1 MPERERNWITA
12 FQLMGA
18 NIPSGAVDAF
28 QEASTEFLGML
39 RDLYEVFSDGIIGVS
54 LTGLLMWE
62 VRFALSISDLSLSP
76 PTLESALQ
84 RILLLDH
91 SSKHSLSG

>member
-1 MPERERNWITA
+1 MPERGRSRITA

-39 RDLYEVFSDGIIGVS
+39 RDPYELFFQM
-54 LTGLLMWE
+54 GLWGFL
-62 VRFALSISDLSLSP
+62 
-76 PTLESALQ
+76 
-84 RILLLDH
+84 
-91 SSKHSLSG
+91 

>member
-1 MPERERNWITA
+1 MPERGRIRITA

-39 RDLYEVFSDGIIGVS
+39 RDPYELFFQM
-54 LTGLLMWE
+54 GL
-62 VRFALSISDLSLSP
+62 
-76 PTLESALQ
+76 
-84 RILLLDH
+84 
-91 SSKHSLSG
+91 